1 MRSTKRAPPDVDD
14 YEDEP
19 VVAPQPHQ
27 WLDEQQGIHVLR
39 YGAAGISQF
48 ASMDRTLLNTVSFES
63 HIRAFEQIR
72 LEAGVSTSNPLEQL
86 LVDGA
91 VMAHNQAARLIAGA
105 AKQSPQ
111 VAEIYL
117 KASSR
122 LLSESRKHV
131 LALREYRS
139 PVVAKQVTVVQ
150 QQNVAGGQQQIGC
163 LVAQVTPTA
172 ALSENESKLLT
183 TQTVDTFATA
193 ILIEEKPEP
202 QLDYLRDVFMQTPEV
217 KECLAMTDAAWQHAR
232 QEQVSSTPA
241 VNDEPATAVSSPTSE
256 RPNFSGVESP
266 IPRSPKR
273 NLNHGRVKSRRSH

>member
-1 MRSTKRAPPDVDD
+1 MRSTNRVPPDVDD

-27 WLDEQQGIHVLR
+27 WLDQQQGIHVLR

-48 ASMDRTLLNTVSFES
+48 ASMERTLLNNVSFES

-91 VMAHNQAARLIAGA
+91 VMAHTQAARLMAEA

-122 LLSESRKHV
+122 FLGESRKQV

-139 PVVAKQVTVVQ
+139 PIVAKQVTVVQ
-150 QQNVAGGQQQIGC
+150 QQNVAGGHQQIGC
-163 LVAQVTPTA
+163 VVAQTTPTA
-172 ALSENESKLLT
+172 VLSEQEAKLLT
-183 TQTVDTFATA
+183 AQSADTHVPTA
-193 ILIEEKPEP
+193 MIERAPEP
-202 QLDYLRDVFMQTPEV
+202 QVDYLRDVFMQTPEV
-217 KECLAMTDAAWQHAR
+217 KECLAIMDASWQQMPR
-232 QEQVSSTPA
+232 DPVSSTSP
-241 VNDEPATAVSSPTSE
+241 VSDEPATAVSSPTSE
-256 RPNFSGVESP
+256 RPNFSGVQSP
-266 IPRSPKR
+266 LPRSPKR
-273 NLNHGRVKSRRSH
+273 NLNHGRAKSRRSH